1 MSDPFMEAAK
11 GRVPIQTGYG
21 SAAAMLAS
29 GNIPVDS
36 PGPHVPRPD
45 CKIDTL
51 FWLSFLTGAFG
62 LDHFYLRSPIT
73 GLVKML
79 FGVGLIILAFLGPG
93 SKLVN
98 VMSGLPLLF
107 WWLWDWIQIWTEK
120 ERVLN
125 YGLCTPGEIIQGI
138 GQGSITDKSSEYKS
152 NSSIWIMMSQLF
164 GFLGFTHLASNHTI
178 PGLRIVWI
186 QLISIICIIAI
197 ALKWKGWEAAVT
209 FGVMHWIAGLL
220 IVWIWFKSITSGPTI
235 SEDDQDTRDKVE
247 GMINYFKEYL
257 SEELVSVLSIK
268 HISTKDIQKLNEISH
283 SSEFRQAQKGN
294 SNKITIPTLPFMALP
309 DMIGVGIMMIY
320 YAIFPA
326 AGAAAEAYKAL
337 AKTQQQAASIAA
349 QQAADVAGT
358 LAIPSTTAAGLAA
371 QAGVAGKLAI
381 PRATAAGLAAQAG
394 VAGKLAIPRATAA
407 GLAAQQAAS
416 VADLAAQRAV
426 VGTLAIPRATAAS
439 VAQTLAKQAG
449 GSRDLSTESQL
460 LGVTVAAI
468 LGGGA
473 IKGLVDFLMVNQ

>member
-21 SAAAMLAS
+21 SAAAAIAA

-45 CKIDTL
+45 CNIDTL
-51 FWLSFLTGAFG
+51 WWLSFLLGPLG
-62 LDHFYLRSPIT
+62 VDHFYLRSPIT

-107 WWLWDWIQIWTEK
+107 WWLWDWIQIWSEK

-125 YGLCTPGEIIQGI
+125 YGMVTPGDLIQGI
-138 GQGSITDKSSEYKS
+138 GQGSITDKPSEYKS
-152 NSSIWIMMSQLF
+152 NSSIWITMSQIF
-164 GFLGFTHLASNHTI
+164 GFMGFTHLATNNTI

-186 QLISIICIIAI
+186 QAIFLICVIASV
-197 ALKWKGWEAAVT
+197 LRLPGFGWAILFAV
-209 FGVMHWIAGLL
+209 FHGIPALL
-220 IVWIWFKSITSGPTI
+220 IFWIWIKSITSGSTI
-235 SEDDQDTRDKVE
+235 SEDDQDTREKVE

-257 SEELVSVLSIK
+257 SEELVSALSIK
-268 HISTKDIQKLNEISH
+268 HISKEDISKLNEISH
-283 SSEFRQAQKGN
+283 SSEFRQAQKRN

-309 DMIGVGIMMIY
+309 DMLGVGILMIY

-337 AKTQQQAASIAA
+337 AKTQQAATLAA
-349 QQAADVAGT
+349 QQQV
-358 LAIPSTTAAGLAA
+358 
-371 QAGVAGKLAI
+371 
-381 PRATAAGLAAQAG
+381 
-394 VAGKLAIPRATAA
+394 A
-407 GLAAQQAAS
+407 GLAAQQVTGLATQQAATLAAQKK
-416 VADLAAQRAV
+416 VAGLAAQR
-426 VGTLAIPRATAAS
+426 PTAAS
-439 VAQTLAKQAG
+439 LAKTLVAQGG

-473 IKGLVDFLMVNQ
+473 IKGLIDFLMVKQ